1 MFRVRNFR
9 GYCLHCL
16 NTQTL
21 DKMKSIKDTDF
32 QLVKPDDEFKYQ
44 KGLTNKLDKLTGNF
58 DQATINEIVLW
69 KVNRYAELTPEL
81 INQLNSINKTDTKMN
96 EELTRTILRGL
107 LSAKGIQLPMA
118 STILRFKNPKIYQIL
133 DQRVFRI
140 IYGEKLNLGY
150 NQNNKKTEEQIEIY
164 LEYLTYLREVS
175 RKLHIEFELSDR
187 ILFMADRRINKDVSL
202 DNYSNKAKDL

>member
-1 MFRVRNFR
+1 
-9 GYCLHCL
+9 
-16 NTQTL
+16 
-21 DKMKSIKDTDF
+21 MKSIKDTDF